1 MPTFLTNKKM
11 SPALRSRIEAS
22 LARRRPGDRRRQT
35 SRMMALARVGLMAS
49 FALILLV
56 IWIER

>member
-11 SPALRSRIEAS
+11 TPALRSRIEAS
-22 LARRRPGDRRRQT
+22 LTRKRAGDHRRST
-35 SRMMALARVGLMAS
+35 SRVLALARVGLMAS

-56 IWIER
+56 ILIER